1 MFPFRRRRQPL
12 PPRDFPLVLRH
23 AWRTDLSPKIGRL
36 RALERLNGPRTERP
50 PSIIE
55 RARRGRIAAL
65 NGVAVER
72 SEIGVM
78 AAE

>member
-1 MFPFRRRRQPL
+1 MFRRQPL

-36 RALERLNGPRTERP
+36 RALEPVSGPRTERP
-50 PSIIE
+50 PRVIE

-65 NGVAVER
+65 NGLAVAGR
-72 SEIGVM
+72 EIGM
-78 AAE
+78 IAAE